1 MPLASLWRADQ
12 DIAATRITSLAI
24 DELRA
29 LMISMTCDVA
39 IARIGQ
45 SLEWVDARQAKRL
58 WIEEVEHHAACP
70 RGFLLD
76 DYPLGY
82 AYVGSRWEM
91 EDGTAIVLLE
101 MHH

>member
-12 DIAATRITSLAI
+12 GIAATRITSLAI

-29 LMISMTCDVA
+29 MMLSMTCDVA
-39 IARIGQ
+39 IASIGQ
-45 SLEWVDARQAKRL
+45 PLVWVDAREAKRL
-58 WIEEVEHHAACP
+58 WIEKVKNRAASP
-70 RGFLLD
+70 SGFCLE

-82 AYVGSRWEM
+82 VYVGSRWEM

-101 MHH
+101 VHH